1 MDHNLLFFFFLIILR
16 SNRSE
21 EFRGLNTLSDY
32 IRSIKIEPKYTS
44 EKIKLL
50 KMIGPYF
57 PEEYIPTINRS
68 ILFTER
74 IIKINE
80 LANFMKYNE
89 YQYIKEPIPVENN
102 KDRISKI
109 VNIVQ
114 KEASKSESN
123 NIGMVIDLIV
133 NMDKYK
139 NLMSMLNSIK
149 SNEEGLKD
157 PGQLLN
163 MLGPIIGID
172 ANKDKDK
179 LKDINRMMEI
189 FKALNSPRKEIPKEV
204 KDVDKFP
211 DNKKTHL
218 EGN

>member
-109 VNIVQ
+109 VNIIQ
-114 KEASKSESN
+114 KEASKSESI
-123 NIGMVIDLIV
+123 NIGMVIGLIV